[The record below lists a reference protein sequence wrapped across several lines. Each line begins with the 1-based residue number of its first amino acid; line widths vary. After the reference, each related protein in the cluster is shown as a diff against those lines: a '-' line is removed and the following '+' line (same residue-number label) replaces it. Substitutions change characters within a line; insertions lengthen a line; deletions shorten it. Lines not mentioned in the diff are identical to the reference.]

1 MLAKHY
7 ALGQTQKN
15 LVERDRCTSFRN
27 YPRRTTADWCHLGQV
42 TIDILPDD
50 ILLCIFNVH
59 VNGTYKR
66 EEWRTLVHVC
76 RRANPGFWFTTSP
89 QRATFLLDQ
98 DTGAGEARYLASP
111 SHCHIPS

>member
-66 EEWRTLVHVC
+66 EEWALGVRTV
-76 RRANPGFWFTTSP
+76 P
-89 QRATFLLDQ
+89 
-98 DTGAGEARYLASP
+98 
-111 SHCHIPS
+111 